1 MKYRRIRQLLAG
13 TLALTL
19 ALPSPVSAAGIEG
32 EAQPAELQEQTAAEQ
47 SGSIQDG
54 ADAGIRSG
62 RAVRGAESCRVDS
75 VRRPLVVSERGR
87 KLSESPV
94 ADD

>member
-47 SGSIQDG
+47 SGSIQEDLPQEEQTG
-54 ADAGIRSG
+54 DTGNG
-62 RAVRGAESCRVDS
+62 
-75 VRRPLVVSERGR
+75 
-87 KLSESPV
+87 
-94 ADD
+94 